1 MKVLLDENLPH
12 ALRHELTDHEVFTVQ
27 FLKWTGTKNGALLA
41 KAANAGFDAMIT
53 MDDGV
58 EYQQN
63 LKGLSIGIIILMAA
77 SNDIDD
83 LLPLLPKLRRALKK
97 PRPGVVIRIR

>member
-12 ALRHELTDHEVFTVQ
+12 ALRHELSSHEVFTVQ
-27 FLKWTGTKNGALLA
+27 YMKWTGTKNGALLA
-41 KAANAGFDAMIT
+41 KASKAGFQFMVT

-63 LKGLSIGIIILMAA
+63 LKGLSIAIIILMAA
-77 SNDIDD
+77 SNDMDD
-83 LLPLLPKLRRALKK
+83 LLPLIPKLRRALKK
-97 PRPGVVIRIR
+97 PRPGTAIRIS